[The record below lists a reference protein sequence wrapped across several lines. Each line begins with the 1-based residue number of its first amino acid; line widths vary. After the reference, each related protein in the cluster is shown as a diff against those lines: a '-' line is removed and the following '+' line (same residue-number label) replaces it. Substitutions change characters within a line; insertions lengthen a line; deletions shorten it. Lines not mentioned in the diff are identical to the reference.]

1 MKFSWVVLG
10 ALLMSISSC
19 GSQNVSG
26 TTSSSPAGTVS
37 STTTVPKRV
46 EECVDQKFDDC
57 IIGYRHPSSA
67 STADVKVAFDNGFLV
82 TFENK
87 NDVWSEI
94 ARQDISQL
102 AAQSHEPSVDD
113 PLYVDMGLTDVTSDD
128 SSELLLRLG
137 PTEILTA
144 VDSRDLAVFQW
155 STADKRWNRLYFPVP
170 RFDGRVFYGI
180 DEPQRL
186 LRWGFAKGGV
196 VYEEVGYTDLDGH
209 IDDKSFVYQWNGS
222 GFKQIRIDNIAPAC
236 LTVSG
241 DESSLCMYGI
251 N

>member
-1 MKFSWVVLG
+1 MKFSLVVVG
-10 ALLMSISSC
+10 ALLMSVSSC
-19 GSQNVSG
+19 SSRNGSVAS
-26 TTSSSPAGTVS
+26 SSSPAGTVS
-37 STTTVPKRV
+37 SSTTVPKRV

-57 IIGYRHPSSA
+57 IIGYRRPSSA
-67 STADVKVAFDNGFLV
+67 STADVKVAFGDGILV
-82 TFENK
+82 TFGKK
-87 NDVWSEI
+87 NDVWTEI
-94 ARQDISQL
+94 SRQDISQL

-113 PLYVDMGLTDVTSDD
+113 PLYVDMGLLDVTADD

-137 PTEILTA
+137 PTELLLA
-144 VDSRDLAVFQW
+144 AQSRDLAVFRW
-155 STADKRWNRLYFPVP
+155 STSDKRWKRLYFPIP
-170 RFDGRVFYGI
+170 KFEGRTPLVG
-180 DEPQRL
+180 DESKRL
-186 LRWGFAKGGV
+186 LRWGYAKDGL

-222 GFKQIRIDNIAPAC
+222 EFKQIRIVNLVPAC

>member
-1 MKFSWVVLG
+1 MKFSWIVVS
-10 ALLMSISSC
+10 ALLMSASSC
-19 GSQNVSG
+19 GSQNGSVAI
-26 TTSSSPAGTVS
+26 SSSPAGTVS
-37 STTTVPKRV
+37 SSTTVPKRV

-67 STADVKVAFDNGFLV
+67 STADVKVAFGDGILV
-82 TFENK
+82 TFEKK
-87 NDVWSEI
+87 NNAWIEI
-94 ARQDISQL
+94 SRQDISQL
-102 AAQSHEPSVDD
+102 ATQSHEPRVDD
-113 PLYVDMGLTDVTSDD
+113 PLYVDMGLIDVTSDD

-137 PTEILTA
+137 PTEIYTA
-144 VDSRDLAVFQW
+144 VESRDLAVLQW
-155 STADKRWNRLYFPVP
+155 STSDKRWKRLYFPIP
-170 RFDGRVFYGI
+170 QFDGRVFYGV

-186 LRWGFAKGGV
+186 LRWGFATDGL

-209 IDDKSFVYQWNGS
+209 IDDKAFVYQWNGS
-222 GFKQIRIDNIAPAC
+222 EFKQIRIVNIAPAC

>member
-1 MKFSWVVLG
+1 MKFSLVVVS
-10 ALLMSISSC
+10 ALLMSVSSC
-19 GSQNVSG
+19 GSQNGSG
-26 TTSSSPAGTVS
+26 ITSSSPGGTVS

-94 ARQDISQL
+94 SRQDISLL

-113 PLYVDMGLTDVTSDD
+113 PLYVGMGLIDVTSDD

-137 PTEILTA
+137 PTELYIA
-144 VDSRDLAVFQW
+144 AQSRDLAVFQW
-155 STADKRWNRLYFPVP
+155 STSDKQWKRLYFPIP
-170 RFDGRVFYGI
+170 EFDGRTSYVD
-180 DEPQRL
+180 DEARRL
-186 LRWGFAKGGV
+186 LRWGFAKDGL

-222 GFKQIRIDNIAPAC
+222 EFKQIRIVNIAPGC

-241 DESSLCMYGI
+241 DESSLCMHGI

>member
-1 MKFSWVVLG
+1 
-10 ALLMSISSC
+10 
-19 GSQNVSG
+19 
-26 TTSSSPAGTVS
+26 
-37 STTTVPKRV
+37 VPKRV

-94 ARQDISQL
+94 SRQDISQL

-113 PLYVDMGLTDVTSDD
+113 PLYVGMGLIDVTSDD

-137 PTEILTA
+137 PTELYIA
-144 VDSRDLAVFQW
+144 AQSRDLAVFQW
-155 STADKRWNRLYFPVP
+155 STSDKQWKRLYFPIP
-170 RFDGRVFYGI
+170 EFDGRTSYVD
-180 DEPQRL
+180 DEARRL
-186 LRWGFAKGGV
+186 LRWGFAKDGL

-222 GFKQIRIDNIAPAC
+222 EFKQISIVNIAPGC

-241 DESSLCMYGI
+241 DESSLCMHGI